1 MDPWISSQPS
11 LSLDL
16 HVGLPPLSLHQAPM
30 AVALARP
37 KVLVEENF
45 LPPKKEPE
53 VYIYIHPFLLNWCG
67 GVVFDDEPRA
77 QESNGLFDSTM
88 TQVAAL
94 ETELQRMSEENRRL
108 TEALAAVASKYEA
121 LRSQYTEMVA
131 TAGGNPSSTS
141 EGGSVSPS
149 RKRKS
154 ESMDTAP
161 APAPAA
167 AAQHPGPHP
176 HLHPAV
182 PADQTECTSGEPCK
196 RIREECKPKVSKLY
210 VHADPA
216 DLSLVVKDGY
226 QWRKYGQKVTKDNP
240 CPRAYF
246 RCSFA
251 PACPVKKKVQRSAD
265 DTSILV
271 ATYEGEHNHGQ
282 PPPAP
287 SPSQAQAAH
296 DGSGSAGASKNAAAV
311 AKPPSPPRPAAALAP
326 APHRPQLQL
335 HHHQQQQQQQGRRG
349 DERRAARGRGGRGGV
364 GDDPAEPR
372 GADGD
377 DVDAGPQLQ
386 GGARHRAVRPDPR
399 AVAHQG
405 LTDVSDRIGSIGI
418 THEILA
424 QIVLRARGNGQQL
437 RWLPPLFITVRAK
450 QR

>member
-1 MDPWISSQPS
+1 
-11 LSLDL
+11 
-16 HVGLPPLSLHQAPM
+16 
-30 AVALARP
+30 
-37 KVLVEENF
+37 
-45 LPPKKEPE
+45 
-53 VYIYIHPFLLNWCG
+53 
-67 GVVFDDEPRA
+67 
-77 QESNGLFDSTM
+77 
-88 TQVAAL
+88 
-94 ETELQRMSEENRRL
+94 MSEENRRL

-131 TAGGNPSSTS
+131 AAAAGTNNNPSSTS

-161 APAPAA
+161 APPAA
-167 AAQHPGPHP
+167 AQQQQQHGTHLHQQQHPGLAAP
-176 HLHPAV
+176 
-182 PADQTECTSGEPCK
+182 DQNECTSGEPCK

-282 PPPAP
+282 PPPAAP
-287 SPSQAQAAH
+287 SQAAH
-296 DGSGSAGASKNAAAV
+296 DGSAAPGATKNAAAV
-311 AKPPSPPRPAAALAP
+311 AKPPSPPRPAAPAPAP

-335 HHHQQQQQQQGRRG
+335 LQQEGVAMNVEQPVAAAASEMIRRNLAEQMAMTLTRDPSFKAALVTALSGR
-349 DERRAARGRGGRGGV
+349 
-364 GDDPAEPR
+364 
-372 GADGD
+372 
-377 DVDAGPQLQ
+377 
-386 GGARHRAVRPDPR
+386 
-399 AVAHQG
+399 
-405 LTDVSDRIGSIGI
+405 
-418 THEILA
+418 ILE
-424 QIVLRARGNGQQL
+424 LS
-437 RWLPPLFITVRAK
+437 PTK
-450 QR
+450 D